1 MEERDRVAL
10 VGPNGVGKTTLLL
23 ALAGLLEPSG
33 GAVERAEGLT
43 LGYLRQEAALTFAG
57 RENSVYAEMLT
68 VFADLHRRE
77 DEMAALEQQ
86 MAADYS
92 PCLLYTSRCV

>member
-1 MEERDRVAL
+1 MCIRDR
-10 VGPNGVGKTTLLL
+10 
-23 ALAGLLEPSG
+23 AGLLESSG
-33 GAVERAEGLT
+33 GTVERAEGLT

-77 DEMAALEQQ
+77 EEMAALEQQ
-86 MAADYS
+86 MTEAYS
-92 PCLLYTSRCV
+92 PELLESYGQAQACLLYTSRCV